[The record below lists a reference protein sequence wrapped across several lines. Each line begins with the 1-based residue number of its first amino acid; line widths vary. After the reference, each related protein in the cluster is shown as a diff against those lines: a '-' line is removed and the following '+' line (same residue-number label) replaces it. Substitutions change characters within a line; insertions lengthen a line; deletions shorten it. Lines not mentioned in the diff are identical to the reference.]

1 MTKHRTIHL
10 ALAVVCIIA
19 GWFFPRL
26 IDLQGASF
34 ALLCLIS
41 ALQTLLMFGVPALL
55 LIRGFGLSEKQAE
68 TLYKRPSSLHAG
80 LIMISAVAYTLVGSL
95 LGALA
100 HNFLDSLGVDISMPP
115 AIVPK
120 TLMDMLIATITIGLI
135 TAFSEELMFR
145 MALPRLLGMKL
156 GTGWTIALASLAFAA
171 LHLNLIAFVPLL
183 FFSFILFR
191 VIHVRGSFLLAVIFH
206 AMYNFSILMMNFA
219 DAQPTLGMIGIS
231 LIVFIVSTRLLLR
244 EERHETDHSGV

>member
-1 MTKHRTIHL
+1 MTKHKMVHL
-10 ALAVVCIIA
+10 AIALVCIIA
-19 GWFFPRL
+19 GWFFPRMMN
-26 IDLQGASF
+26 LQGVSF

-55 LIRGFGLSEKQAE
+55 LIRGFGLSEQQAE
-68 TLYKRPSSLHAG
+68 TLYKRPSSLQAG
-80 LIMISAVAYTLVGSL
+80 LMMISAVAYTLVGSL
-95 LGALA
+95 LGAVV
-100 HNFLDSLGVDISMPP
+100 HNLLNSFGIDIHMPV

-120 TLMDMLIATITIGLI
+120 TLMDMLVATITIGLI

-156 GTGWTIALASLAFAA
+156 STGWTIALASLAFAA

-191 VIHVRGSFLLAVIFH
+191 VIHLRGSFLLAVIFH
-206 AMYNFSILMMNFA
+206 AMYNFSILVMNYA

-231 LIVFIVSTRLLLR
+231 LVVFIVSTRFLLR
-244 EERHETDHSGV
+244 EERHETNHPGV